1 MKMPTLS
8 SIGIRRTGLLA
19 FIAIL
24 MLFIAEAAIGASAA
38 RPEVAMGQGDWWA
51 IKAAIRSQTVAL
63 KAQDAKR
70 AFAFAT
76 PAMQAQLQTPE
87 SFMAMVQTGYEALL
101 TARYT
106 EFLEG
111 AVIEGRVI
119 QPMRLVAP
127 DNTVLVAFYTMERQ
141 RDGTWRIAG
150 CALAP
155 SSVQAT

>member
-1 MKMPTLS
+1 MS
-8 SIGIRRTGLLA
+8 SFELRRAGLLA
-19 FIAIL
+19 CTAIL
-24 MLFIAEAAIGASAA
+24 MLFIAEASIGASAA
-38 RPEVAMGQGDWWA
+38 RPEGAMGQADWRA

-63 KAQDAKR
+63 KAQDANR
-70 AFAFAT
+70 AFAYAT
-76 PAMQAQLQTPE
+76 PAMQAQMQTPE

-111 AVIEGRVI
+111 AVIGGRVI
-119 QPMRLVAP
+119 QPMRVVTP
-127 DNTVLVAFYTMERQ
+127 DNRVLVALYTMERQ
-141 RDGTWRIAG
+141 RDGTWKIAG

>member
-1 MKMPTLS
+1 MPAIEL
-8 SIGIRRTGLLA
+8 RRAGLLA
-19 FIAIL
+19 FIAVL
-24 MLFIAEAAIGASAA
+24 MLFIADASTGASAA
-38 RPEVAMGQGDWWA
+38 HPEGTLAQADWRA

-70 AFAFAT
+70 AFAYAT
-76 PAMQAQLQTPE
+76 PAMQAQMQTPE

-106 EFLEG
+106 EFLDG
-111 AVIEGRVI
+111 AVIGGRVI
-119 QPMRLVAP
+119 QPMRVVTP
-127 DNTVLVAFYTMERQ
+127 DNRVLVALYTMERQ
-141 RDGTWRIAG
+141 RDGTWKIAG